1 MGMRFSFICALEQA
15 GKMDRVIA
23 YADGRV
29 ISKQRTPVGAIYVVE
44 KT

>member
-1 MGMRFSFICALEQA
+1 MRFSFICGLDQA
-15 GKMDRVIA
+15 GKMDRVVA

-29 ISKQRTPVGAIYVVE
+29 ISKEKTPYGAFYVVE